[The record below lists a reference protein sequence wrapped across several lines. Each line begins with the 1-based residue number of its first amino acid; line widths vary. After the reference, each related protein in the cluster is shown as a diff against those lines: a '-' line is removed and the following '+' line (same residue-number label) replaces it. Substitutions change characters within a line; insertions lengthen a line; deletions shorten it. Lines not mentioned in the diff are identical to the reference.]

1 MFILTPL
8 CIVVFSLQI
17 YLKYI
22 LDYPLGDKLKP
33 NLDFMLAQLEWVY
46 IPDFSV
52 KTELCF

>member
-8 CIVVFSLQI
+8 CIVVFSFQI

>member
-33 NLDFMLAQLEWVY
+33 NLDFMLAQLE
-46 IPDFSV
+46 
-52 KTELCF
+52 